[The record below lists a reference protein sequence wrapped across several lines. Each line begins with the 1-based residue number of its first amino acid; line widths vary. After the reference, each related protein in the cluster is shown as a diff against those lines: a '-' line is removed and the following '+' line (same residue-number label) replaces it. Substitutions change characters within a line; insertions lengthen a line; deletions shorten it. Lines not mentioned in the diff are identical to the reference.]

1 MPKWLMGIFGGL
13 HGAGKWHE
21 EGECSLFSNF
31 VLLRGELA
39 LELRLTS
46 SRNPLL
52 AERGERPGA
61 GFSSQL
67 NERQRTSDSS
77 LSR

>member
-46 SRNPLL
+46 SRNPL
-52 AERGERPGA
+52 AAGA
-61 GFSSQL
+61 GGTAWRRFQQSV
-67 NERQRTSDSS
+67 ERTSADE
-77 LSR
+77 